1 MKRMMMAMAA
11 VAVFTCCTSKSN
23 ASSEESEAVADTTV
37 VKTENDAVKTDAD
50 KVVNSAS
57 IDAKFSELYG
67 EGIAKNMIVN
77 ARNDNSYNLVADEFA
92 RGLEEA
98 MNNADDKLKSYN
110 RGTQYGEQIVKEL
123 STYEKAYGIHIDKAK
138 LLASLKKHLASGD
151 VTEADLKAVNE
162 KVKTLLSAAAN
173 EQAVAAAPAQQQQKK

>member
-1 MKRMMMAMAA
+1 MMMAMAA
-11 VAVFTCCTSKSN
+11 VAMFTCCTSKSN
-23 ASSEESEAVADTTV
+23 ASSEESGSVADTTMV
-37 VKTENDAVKTDAD
+37 ENETDAAKADAD
-50 KVVNSAS
+50 KVVNATA

-77 ARNDNSYNLVADEFA
+77 AANDKSYNLVPDEFA

-98 MNNADDKLKSYN
+98 MSDNSDKMKSYN

-138 LLASLKKHLASGD
+138 LLASLKKHLASGN

-162 KVKTLLSAAAN
+162 KVKTLLTAAAN
-173 EQAVAAAPAQQQQKK
+173 EQAAAAAPAQEQQNK